1 MRQTIDK
8 GLVNMEMSEKQTQI
22 FDTAKSVLE
31 KLLGLLDLPSKVT
44 LSDEFTVTGED
55 GETSSIGLNIEGE
68 DLGILIGR
76 RGQTMVSL
84 QQVVRLIMSHKMDV
98 KIPIVID
105 VEGYKQRRCEGLRT
119 LANKLADQVRVR
131 RVPFTMEP
139 MPAFERRVIHLAL
152 AEHQDVT
159 TESTGEGET
168 RKVVIIPKNKRRMA

>member
-1 MRQTIDK
+1 
-8 GLVNMEMSEKQTQI
+8 MEMPEKQIAI
-22 FDTAKSVLE
+22 FEAAKSVLE
-31 KLLGLLDLPSKVT
+31 ELLRLMDLPSKVAP
-44 LSDEFTVTGED
+44 SEEFTVIGAD

-84 QQVVRLIMSHKMDV
+84 QHVVRLIMSHRMDV
-98 KIPIVID
+98 KIPIVLD

-119 LANKLADQVRVR
+119 LANKLADQVRTR
-131 RVPFTMEP
+131 RIPFTMEP

-152 AEHQDVT
+152 ADHPDVT

-168 RKVVIIPKNKRRMA
+168 RKVVIIPKNKRRY